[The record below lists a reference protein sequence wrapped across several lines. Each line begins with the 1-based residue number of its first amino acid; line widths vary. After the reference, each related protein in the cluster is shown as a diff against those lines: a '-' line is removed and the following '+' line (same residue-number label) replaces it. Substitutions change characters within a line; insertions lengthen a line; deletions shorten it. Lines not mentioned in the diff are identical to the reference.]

1 MSLNKSVENL
11 KFDKRLFEINVRLGR
26 VTQEEIEQYNKSLQD
41 LESDSEKI
49 DIEGSEGSDDSL

>member
-11 KFDKRLFEINVRLGR
+11 KFDKRLFEINLRLGR
-26 VTQEEIEQYNKSLQD
+26 VTQEEIEKYDKSLVD

-49 DIEGSEGSDDSL
+49 DIEGTEKTDDSL

>member
-11 KFDKRLFEINVRLGR
+11 KFDKRLFEINLRLGR
-26 VTQEEIEQYNKSLQD
+26 VTQEEIEKYDKNLID

-49 DIEGSEGSDDSL
+49 DIEGTEKADDTL

>member
-1 MSLNKSVENL
+1 MSLNKAVENL

-26 VTQEEIEQYNKSLQD
+26 VTQAEIDQNDKNLQD

-49 DIEGSEGSDDSL
+49 DIEGTEKADDSL

>member
-26 VTQEEIEQYNKSLQD
+26 VTQEEIEQYDKSLQD

-49 DIEGSEGSDDSL
+49 DIEGSDDSL

>member
-11 KFDKRLFEINVRLGR
+11 KFDKRLFEINLRLGR
-26 VTQEEIEQYNKSLQD
+26 VTQEEIEQYDKSLQD

-49 DIEGSEGSDDSL
+49 DIEGSEKTDDSL

>member
-11 KFDKRLFEINVRLGR
+11 KFDKRLFEINLRLGR
-26 VTQEEIEQYNKSLQD
+26 VTQEEIEKYDKSLVD

-49 DIEGSEGSDDSL
+49 DIEGTEKADDSL

>member
-11 KFDKRLFEINVRLGR
+11 KFDKRLFEINLRLGR
-26 VTQEEIEQYNKSLQD
+26 VTQEEIEKYDKSLVD

-49 DIEGSEGSDDSL
+49 DIEGTEKVDDSL